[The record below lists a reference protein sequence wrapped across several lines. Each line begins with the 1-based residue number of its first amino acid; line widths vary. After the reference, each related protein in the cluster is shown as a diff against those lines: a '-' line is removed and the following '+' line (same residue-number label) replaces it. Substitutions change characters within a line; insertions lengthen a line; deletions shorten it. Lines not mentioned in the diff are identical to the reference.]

1 MSVVVGGPFFTAV
14 SVRKALV
21 ACAQAG
27 ARVPGTPLI
36 DECRPV
42 GLSCL
47 EGQICFAPES
57 TTEINKKLKYDI
69 LQMAVGK
76 KHSYPPTVWL
86 PNYTVSPLFFSENMS
101 HRFAGQEMIVD
112 VRSIT

>member
-1 MSVVVGGPFFTAV
+1 MCVVVSGPFFP
-14 SVRKALV
+14 VRKAPV

-42 GLSCL
+42 GLFCL

-57 TTEINKKLKYDI
+57 TTEINMKLKHDI
-69 LQMAVGK
+69 LQMAVEK
-76 KHSYPPTVWL
+76 NTLTLQLCSFPTARFL
-86 PNYTVSPLFFSENMS
+86 PFFLSENMS
-101 HRFAGQEMIVD
+101 HGFGGQEMSVD